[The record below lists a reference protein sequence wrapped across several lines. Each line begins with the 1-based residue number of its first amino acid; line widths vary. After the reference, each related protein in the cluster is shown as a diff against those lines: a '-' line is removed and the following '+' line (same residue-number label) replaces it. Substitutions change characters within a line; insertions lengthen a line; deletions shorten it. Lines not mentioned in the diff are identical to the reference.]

1 MPIFLCVV
9 FVFFIFFSTGHVK
22 ADNNVSASVIT
33 FKNFTKNIH
42 LHREGDYY
50 RTEDGLLVKLND
62 QLLVKTHKNFV
73 LHDLVSSHKGIVDG
87 NEIFVAREFNYYLV
101 RITKDSNVGVMIN
114 TLLSLPGI
122 LLVQPDLLQIAY
134 NAQDENKKTSGISA
148 DLTDEKFSAIGE
160 PVFAHSSEFHLRNK
174 PNLEKKAKRTK
185 RIYEAY
191 LAKLGVPEL
200 WKSSRGQGV
209 RIAII
214 DDGIELQHPALKHV
228 AKDFI
233 YDLESQTNNI
243 TAMAMGAEHGTKV
256 AGIIFANG
264 DDSGL
269 HRIQGLAPK
278 ATLIALRNPTTL
290 TSNTLLSFQLSMLT
304 NADIVNCSWNS
315 YLLLQPIADAI
326 NELAEYGRE
335 GKGTAV
341 IFSAGNEGRLLQ
353 EKSIEASLKKAIV
366 VAASNVRGARLV
378 KSNYGESIDLLV
390 FGMRVQ
396 STTPFNEYQYFAGTS
411 LAAAITTGIAAL
423 FLSKQKDLSL
433 EQLQAQLSNLTTF

>member
-1 MPIFLCVV
+1 MSNLLRIFSILL
-9 FVFFIFFSTGHVK
+9 VFFNAGSAK
-22 ADNNVSASVIT
+22 AENDVSASVIT
-33 FKNFTKNIH
+33 FKNFNKNIH
-42 LHREGDYY
+42 LHKEGEYY

-62 QLLVKTHKNFV
+62 QILVKTHKNFV
-73 LHDLVSSHKGIVDG
+73 LHDLVSSHNEIVDG
-87 NEIFVAREFNYYLV
+87 SEIFVAREFNYYLV
-101 RITKDSNVGVMIN
+101 KIAEASNIGVMID
-114 TLLSLPGI
+114 TLLSFPEI

-134 NAQDENKKTSGISA
+134 NAQDKNKKTSGIGA

-191 LAKLGVPEL
+191 LAKLDVPQL
-200 WKSSRGQGV
+200 LKSSQGQGV

-214 DDGIELQHPALKHV
+214 DDGIELQHPALQHV

-233 YDLESQTNNI
+233 YDLESQTNTI
-243 TAMAMGAEHGTKV
+243 TAVAVGAEHGTKV
-256 AGIIFANG
+256 AGIIFANH
-264 DDSGL
+264 DDNDS

-290 TSNTLLSFQLSMLT
+290 TSNTLLSFQLSMLA

-315 YLLLQPIADAI
+315 YLLLQPIADAV
-326 NELAEYGRE
+326 NELAEYGRG

-341 IFSAGNEGRLLQ
+341 IFSAGNEGRLLR

-366 VAASNVRGARLV
+366 VAASNVHGARLI

-396 STTPFNEYQYFAGTS
+396 STATFDEYQYFAGTS

-423 FLSKQKDLSL
+423 TLSIQKDLSL